1 MSDGIKYEVSESIT
15 AGISPEHG
23 VLLNH
28 TYDEFIRD
36 FETIKQTQ
44 QSHHEVLM
52 ELTENLQSM
61 SSTYEEKYA
70 EVFTAVYD
78 LTSTQNDLMK
88 LVDRIISDVGS
99 EFSST
104 KKEINSLWQV
114 LKIESLVI
122 GILLGGWIIH
132 VMV

>member
-23 VLLNH
+23 VSLNH
-28 TYDEFIRD
+28 DYDEFIRD
-36 FETIKQTQ
+36 FETLKQTQ

-61 SSTYEEKYA
+61 SSIYEEKYA

-78 LTSTQNDLMK
+78 LTNTQNDTIK
-88 LVDRIISDVGS
+88 IIDRIISNIES
-99 EFSST
+99 ESSST
-104 KKEINSLWQV
+104 RKEFNSLWKAF
-114 LKIESLVI
+114 KIEALVI
-122 GILLGGWIIH
+122 GVLLGGWIIH
-132 VMV
+132 VL